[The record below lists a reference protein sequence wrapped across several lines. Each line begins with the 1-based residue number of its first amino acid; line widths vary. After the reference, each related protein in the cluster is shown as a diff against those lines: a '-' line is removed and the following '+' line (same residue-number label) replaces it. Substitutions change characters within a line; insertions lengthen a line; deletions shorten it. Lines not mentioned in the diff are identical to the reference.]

1 MHTQTAVLAKR
12 KTAEMQLQA
21 AAVKERREAKLLAV
35 EQKAK
40 RQKHM
45 VKPSAL
51 TSTHERHLRKTATKG
66 VVALFNAVRKYQ
78 SEKSAIT
85 EQAGMSKKLSA
96 AAAVAAMRAASK
108 AVGDVDQERE
118 AFIKMLKESAAEEVA
133 PGKQSRKAPAK
144 EATPMPAWMVAA
156 GVDEVSEL

>member
-1 MHTQTAVLAKR
+1 
-12 KTAEMQLQA
+12 MQLQA
-21 AAVKERREAKLLAV
+21 AAIKERREAKLLAI

-51 TSTHERHLRKTATKG
+51 TSTHERHLRKLATKG
-66 VVALFNAVRKYQ
+66 VVALFNAVKKYQ
-78 SEKSAIT
+78 TEKEATT
-85 EQAGMSKKLSA
+85 EQAGKSKRLSA

-118 AFIKMLKESAAEEVA
+118 AFIEMLKQSAVEETAVA
-133 PGKQSRKAPAK
+133 KTSTKGSKQGAKPGS
-144 EATPMPAWMVAA
+144 TMPAWMVAA